1 MREAGDVCYSDV
13 FRDGTGIVEFV
24 NKEDMHFA
32 VKHLHDTKFK
42 SHEASILLVPTGLH
56 VFPVSLYWYRNIDVF
71 TFIQGVTRQYFTS
84 LFDRLSS

>member
-24 NKEDMHFA
+24 NKEDMYFA

-42 SHEASILLVPTGLH
+42 SHEVLMG
-56 VFPVSLYWYRNIDVF
+56 
-71 TFIQGVTRQYFTS
+71 GVKLTM
-84 LFDRLSS
+84 